1 MPAQTLAGSAGISF
15 GKIPCV
21 KEAGSPSGE
30 IEGMFCRSIDS
41 VPVSQI
47 GIWRTN
53 IQKSTFLTQ
62 LYKFRLL
69 ETILLP
75 SL

>member
-47 GIWRTN
+47 GIYR
-53 IQKSTFLTQ
+53 FDAMA
-62 LYKFRLL
+62 
-69 ETILLP
+69 
-75 SL
+75 